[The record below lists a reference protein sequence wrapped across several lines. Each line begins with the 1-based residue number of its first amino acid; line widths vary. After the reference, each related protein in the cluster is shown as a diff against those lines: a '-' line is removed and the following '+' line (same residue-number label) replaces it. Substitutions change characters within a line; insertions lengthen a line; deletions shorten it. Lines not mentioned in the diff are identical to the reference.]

1 MGQRREP
8 VLLKLCDKTAP
19 TQHVERNTFLQLCD
33 TTDATQHVE
42 RNTLNVSPG
51 NSNAS
56 IEDLRRCRTV
66 HDFADIAS
74 DSRIGVDAPPVTVT
88 VPGADTVTVLGA
100 DTVTVPGAADA
111 TVTVLGAD
119 TVTVPGAADATVTVP
134 GAALS
139 VVPKSSHA
147 RGDELLDAMIEKQ
160 KEANFK
166 RIQTRKAL
174 AKTKALATLDDGAL
188 PLTDGHSAPVSP
200 MSGQTVPFNGLVDAP
215 SPAAKKDAPTPAA
228 KKQKVCDTPLKVP
241 KPQVQW
247 ENTRDQYLV
256 RSGLKGPG
264 SSKSFRVCN
273 FGTKEAAEKAAY
285 LHLRKVKARLLASAE
300 TSTAEF

>member
-111 TVTVLGAD
+111 TVTV
-119 TVTVPGAADATVTVP
+119 P

-215 SPAAKKDAPTPAA
+215 SPAAKKDAPSPAA
-228 KKQKVCDTPLKVP
+228 KKRKVGYTPVKVP
-241 KPQVQW
+241 QPKVEW
-247 ENTRDQYLV
+247 ERTRDHYLV